1 MHVAHYWVQFGIHTA
16 WSVPVQLGGWVAR
29 LMLPTWRPHEVVCRE
44 GHLLHLPLH
53 QTRVRQLADVGG
65 SLALGACCSGYI
77 ASLPYLTLGRFF
89 PLSEKVTVDP
99 GLVPYNYVCVCV
111 YVRVC
116 ACECVH
122 VRVCVCVR
130 GVVMSPLSKVI
141 VDPGLVSCASAR
153 VCALLRPLQ
162 VLSQTAIVWF

>member
-89 PLSEKVTVDP
+89 PFVRKSYSGPWP
-99 GLVPYNYVCVCV
+99 GFVCV
-111 YVRVC
+111 YACECAHVRVC
-116 ACECVH
+116 AWCGDE
-122 VRVCVCVR
+122 
-130 GVVMSPLSKVI
+130 PLVKSGYSGSW
-141 VDPGLVSCASAR
+141 PGF
-153 VCALLRPLQ
+153 P